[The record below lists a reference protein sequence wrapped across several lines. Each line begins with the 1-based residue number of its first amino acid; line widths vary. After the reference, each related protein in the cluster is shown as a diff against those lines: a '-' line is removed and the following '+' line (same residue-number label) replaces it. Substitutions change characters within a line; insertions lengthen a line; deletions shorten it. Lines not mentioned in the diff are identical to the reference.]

1 MADAMAK
8 RNGRGRGHISI
19 SHSLPPRK
27 QIFLF
32 YSPDLSVTPS
42 LPSALK
48 RAVKLVP
55 TDALAQWPTTMA
67 EEKPTVPW
75 SRASSVLGRL
85 LDAQTVSQYK

>member
-1 MADAMAK
+1 MRWQKGMEE
-8 RNGRGRGHISI
+8 GGGIYP
-19 SHSLPPRK
+19 SLTLSPLANRFFFFIPR
-27 QIFLF
+27 
-32 YSPDLSVTPS
+32 PDLSVTPS